1 MAYYFRIASP
11 VAASVFHICRI
22 PVIHL
27 SNPSIL
33 CGHTYNL
40 KKSILGVLLYTAFVL
55 TSCLPVA
62 SNISFLLQPVDGQQR
77 EKEVIPDYLDA
88 TFSEK
93 QTGEGHS
100 HSVEASACVKTA
112 QTTSR

>member
-1 MAYYFRIASP
+1 M
-11 VAASVFHICRI
+11 AASVFHICRI
-22 PVIHL
+22 PVIHF

-33 CGHTYNL
+33 CEHTYNF
-40 KKSILGVLLYTAFVL
+40 KKSVLGALLYTAFVL
-55 TSCLPVA
+55 SSCVPVA
-62 SNISFLLQPVDGQQR
+62 SDISFLSQPVGGQQR
-77 EKEVIPDYLDA
+77 EKEAISVYLDA

-100 HSVEASACVKTA
+100 HSEKSAACAETA